1 MKSWLIWDYV
11 TSMKKNTQPEPK
23 ATPRPRRRRD
33 PEATRAAILQAALE
47 EFSEMG
53 HFGAR
58 VDRIAER
65 AGASKPMI
73 YDYFGDKDAVYRAA
87 LREAYVQIRE
97 AETELDLAMFDP
109 EESIRRLVV
118 FTLQHFLNNPWF
130 IRILN
135 TENMMGGEAI
145 KMLKEAPDIQSP
157 LLLQLQKI
165 LDRGAEEGIF
175 KTNIV
180 AVDFYVL
187 LASLCYFPVS
197 NKHTLKS
204 VFNLSMDEAWME
216 AHART
221 VGDMLVKHLQV

>member
-1 MKSWLIWDYV
+1 MKSVNNWDYV
-11 TSMKKNTQPEPK
+11 AAMKKTAQQK
-23 ATPRPRRRRD
+23 SKSIIRPRRRRD

-58 VDRIAER
+58 VDRIAAR

-73 YDYFGDKDAVYRAA
+73 YDYFGDKDAIYKAA

-97 AETELDLAMFDP
+97 AEMELDLAMFDP

-118 FTLQHFLNNPWF
+118 FTLEHFLKNPWF

-135 TENMMGGEAI
+135 TENMMGGDTI
-145 KMLKEAPDIQSP
+145 RILKDAPDIQSP
-157 LLLQLQKI
+157 LLMELQKI
-165 LDRGAEEGIF
+165 LDRGAQEGVF
-175 KTNIV
+175 KTNII

-197 NKHTLKS
+197 NKYTLKS
-204 VFNLSMDEAWME
+204 VFNLSMDDAWMKE
-216 AHART
+216 HAKT
-221 VGDMLVKHLQV
+221 AGDMLVRHLQI